1 MKHLLLCFT
10 FLFSISY
17 AFGQTSERVSIQGKV
32 IFETNEVENLVI
44 YNKTA
49 NDRTLTDVNGGFI
62 IDVAL
67 EDHLEIS
74 GLRFKTFLVT
84 ITPDIM
90 ASKELTAFL
99 VERVNDLDEVVI
111 LPFGLS
117 GNLTS
122 DLTKLRT
129 FDLDLDA
136 IYTNV
141 ENEEQFKY
149 TEPQYLEVENMILKK
164 DQFYNGVDFVKITN
178 WLIKPRLKTQRN
190 LKKDPATFSN
200 FDDLRMKHRQDFI
213 NANFGI
219 PKDRVES
226 FIVFAENNNSDIT
239 LLDAGKDVELI
250 EYLVQQSKLFLA
262 SEEIKN

>member
-1 MKHLLLCFT
+1 MKYVVLYFT

-17 AFGQTSERVSIQGKV
+17 GFGQTSERVSIQGKV

-49 NDRTLTDVNGGFI
+49 NDRTLTDANGAFKI
-62 IDVAL
+62 NVAL
-67 EDHLEIS
+67 ADDLEIS
-74 GLRFKTFLVT
+74 GLRFKTFQVT
-84 ITPDIM
+84 ITADII

-117 GNLTS
+117 GNLTT
-122 DLTKLRT
+122 DLTTLRT
-129 FDLDLDA
+129 FNLDLDA
-136 IYTNV
+136 IYTNA
-141 ENEEQFKY
+141 ENEEPFQY

-178 WLIKPRLKTQRN
+178 WLIKPRFKSKRILKNDPTAFSSFDSLKT
-190 LKKDPATFSN
+190 
-200 FDDLRMKHRQDFI
+200 KHRQDFV

-219 PKDRVES
+219 PKDKVES
-226 FIVFAENNNSDIT
+226 FIVFAENNNTDVT
-239 LLDAGKDVELI
+239 LLDAGKDMELI

-262 SEEIKN
+262 SEESKN